1 MSVRLLMNLLLLVI
15 AAGLGLF
22 IYLGTGND
30 AGTGQ
35 YSVSHIDPD
44 TVSTI
49 QLARVQGE
57 TLDFSRRNGQWFI
70 AGTPEQPADDF
81 QVGTLLALANAE
93 TDRHYPADTLDLR
106 TMGLLPP
113 QATLSLDAARFDIG
127 NTNPLDKL
135 RYIRHGDTVYLV
147 MDRYQHLLNAR
158 RSNFID
164 RRLLPPDTVVTG
176 VTMPGLSLRLDADNR
191 WTLQPAD
198 PTVSASAI
206 RALVSAWENARAL
219 YVREH
224 TGYGGEPV
232 NLWLK
237 AAGEPLK
244 FTLQKEG
251 TDIILARPDRGIQYH
266 LSEASGRRLLEFQ
279 SEQDK

>member
-1 MSVRLLMNLLLLVI
+1 MSVRLLLNLLLLVI
-15 AAGLGLF
+15 AGGLGLF

-30 AGTGQ
+30 AGPGQ
-35 YSVSHIDPD
+35 YSISSMDPD

-49 QLARVQGE
+49 QLVRVQGE
-57 TLDFSRRNGQWFI
+57 TLDFSRRNGRWFI
-70 AGTPEQPADDF
+70 AGSPELPADDF
-81 QVGTLLALANAE
+81 QVGTLLGLANAE
-93 TDRHYPADTLDLR
+93 TDRQYPAGTLDLK

-113 QATLSLDAARFDIG
+113 QATLTLDATRFDIG
-127 NTNPLDKL
+127 STNPLDKL
-135 RYIRHGDTVYLV
+135 RYIRQGDTVYLV

-164 RRLLPPDTVVTG
+164 RRMLPPDAVVTG
-176 VTMPGLSLRLDADNR
+176 LTMPGLSLRLDTDNH

-198 PTVSASAI
+198 PTVSASDI

-232 NLWLK
+232 NLSLK
-237 AAGEPLK
+237 AASEPLK
-244 FTLQKEG
+244 FILQKEG

-266 LSEASGRRLLEFQ
+266 LSEASGRRLLEFPSDQ
-279 SEQDK
+279 Q